1 MSDRQRYIRAW
12 KGGNR
17 GRKCGEIV
25 LVTVTHTGYVGYFCN
40 DIGADAIFYVDTY
53 SCMDSGMNIYD
64 TAHREDA
71 AIAFSGDETGC
82 GAVALLLALE
92 IGIKFTLIGYARL
105 RPLDS
110 GSGKQSQ

>member
-1 MSDRQRYIRAW
+1 M
-12 KGGNR
+12 
-17 GRKCGEIV
+17 
-25 LVTVTHTGYVGYFCN
+25 GYFRN

-92 IGIKFTLIGYARL
+92 IGVKFTLIG
-105 RPLDS
+105 
-110 GSGKQSQ
+110 

>member
-25 LVTVTHTGYVGYFCN
+25 LVTVTHTGYVGYFRN

-64 TAHREDA
+64 TAHRKDA
-71 AIAFSGDETGC
+71 AIAFPVMKLD
-82 GAVALLLALE
+82 AALSLCC
-92 IGIKFTLIGYARL
+92 L
-105 RPLDS
+105 RW
-110 GSGKQSQ
+110 K

>member
-25 LVTVTHTGYVGYFCN
+25 LVTVTHTSYVGYFRN

-53 SCMDSGMNIYD
+53 SCMDSGMDIYD
-64 TAHREDA
+64 AAHREDA
-71 AIAFSGDETGC
+71 AIAFTGNETGC
-82 GAVALLLALE
+82 GGVALLLALE
-92 IGIKFTLIGYARL
+92 VGVKFTLIGYARF

-110 GSGKQSQ
+110 RSSKQSQ

>member
-1 MSDRQRYIRAW
+1 MSNRQRYIRAW

-17 GRKCGEIV
+17 RRKCGEIV
-25 LVTVTHTGYVGYFCN
+25 LVTVTHTGYVGYFRN

-71 AIAFSGDETGC
+71 AIAFPGDETGC
-82 GAVALLLALE
+82 GAVALLPALE
-92 IGIKFTLIGYARL
+92 IGVKFTLIGYARL

>member
-1 MSDRQRYIRAW
+1 
-12 KGGNR
+12 
-17 GRKCGEIV
+17 
-25 LVTVTHTGYVGYFCN
+25 
-40 DIGADAIFYVDTY
+40 
-53 SCMDSGMNIYD
+53 MNIYD

-92 IGIKFTLIGYARL
+92 IGVKFTLIGYARF